1 MTHKNGSKWIAI
13 ARRWQI
19 YARDNHACVYCGS
32 SQDLTLDHVDA
43 SRRKT
48 WRGRDIEDHSNDNLV
63 TCCRSCNS
71 KKHTKSL
78 EQFAPPAIVAKV
90 RLQLALDLP
99 DQTIAMKQKT
109 AYQTIGQLPLF
120 QKVA

>member
-1 MTHKNGSKWIAI
+1 
-13 ARRWQI
+13 
-19 YARDNHACVYCGS
+19 
-32 SQDLTLDHVDA
+32 
-43 SRRKT
+43 
-48 WRGRDIEDHSNDNLV
+48 LV

-71 KKHTKSL
+71 KKYTKSL
-78 EQFAPPAIVAKV
+78 EQFAPSAIVAKV
-90 RLQLALDLP
+90 RLQLDLDLP